1 MRKGEVRHA
10 LADCLESRRYCRRVR
25 FRGASDGER
34 SCRAPGPPPVRT
46 VTAVVL
52 VNGCAVTGVENARL
66 AQAAMNQLVDGCT
79 GFSGDKVQFTATLLP
94 GGAIQ
99 FEQRP
104 GASATIPLCVLTPLS
119 HRVRLQKP
127 CSLDVQLEESLVP
140 VSRPADGGT

>member
-1 MRKGEVRHA
+1 MRWLIVFSSLAATVVACASAAPPAASA
-10 LADCLESRRYCRRVR
+10 LAAPPVP
-25 FRGASDGER
+25 
-34 SCRAPGPPPVRT
+34 PGPSPVRT

-52 VNGCAVTGVENARL
+52 VNGCAVNGVENARL

-104 GASATIPLCVLTPLS
+104 GASATIPLCVLNHPLS
-119 HRVRLQKP
+119 HRVRLQKA
-127 CSLDVQLEESLVP
+127 CSLDVQLEERLEP